1 MAKSKNIQAQ
11 NQTSLFQL
19 TFGDEF
25 MRQHAGQIIT
35 DQNYAIAE
43 LVANC
48 WDAGATKVEIMWP
61 NSDGKFQVKDNGI
74 GMTKKELFYRWGK
87 LNYNRLEEQG
97 KEVVFPK
104 RVQHSTR
111 HVFGRNGV
119 GRHAMFCFADE
130 YKIDTKKDGEH
141 TVVKVSRSSTVNTP
155 FEVEELSCTNV
166 KNDLHGTIIST
177 LVNSQKIK
185 LMDSSKVIELIGARF
200 MADPLFEVFV
210 NNHLVALTDI
220 PHLTETKYIEL
231 EGYKISVQRIM
242 GEKGRNTKQNGVA
255 FWVKRRLVGN
265 PNWISKFDQT
275 LLIDGRHPIAKKVLY
290 IVQVDM
296 LEKLVKPDWSGF
308 YMTEEAPKIFQ
319 AVSDFIRDDLR
330 DLLYETRQER
340 KVQAL
345 SENKT
350 ALASLSA
357 LSKDTISEFI
367 DQVQTKCPTISP
379 QELEA
384 SVEVLAKLEKAKSG
398 YALIEKLAS
407 YSVDDLDN
415 LNSILDEWT
424 INDAKKVLSELQWRL
439 ELIKRLEEMV
449 DNPKADELHDLQP
462 LFERGLWIFGPEF
475 ESISFISNRTLS
487 TIIKE
492 FFAGSV
498 IDNPSKRPDFVIL
511 QDSTIG
517 IYSSDK
523 FDPSHNVTGYDKIII
538 VELKRAGVPITGKE
552 KDQAMGYCRSLRDS
566 NKIPITTPMVA
577 YVLGSDIQPHYDND
591 ITEGSITIKP
601 VRYNILLRTAHSR
614 TFQLIQK
621 IEQIKGINIISEVDA
636 LIGLDDQDY
645 SNQPSLFNQENI
657 TEE

>member
-1 MAKSKNIQAQ
+1 MGTQNNKSKMKHPT
-11 NQTSLFQL
+11 QTSLFQL

-48 WDAGATKVEIMWP
+48 WDAGATKVEITWP
-61 NSDGKFQVKDNGI
+61 SADGIFQIKDNGI
-74 GMTKKELFYRWGK
+74 GMTKGELFYRWGK
-87 LNYNRLEEQG
+87 LNYNRIEEQG

-119 GRHAMFCFADE
+119 GRHAMFCFSDH
-130 YKIDTKKDGEH
+130 YRIDTKKDHDH
-141 TVVKVSRSSTVNTP
+141 TIVEVSRSNTASTP
-155 FEVEELSCTNV
+155 FDV
-166 KNDLHGTIIST
+166 KEISHIQTKTETHGTTIST
-177 LVNSQKIK
+177 SVNSQKIK
-185 LMDSSKVIELIGARF
+185 LVDSAKVIELIGTRF

-220 PHLTETKYIEL
+220 PHLTETKFITLGE
-231 EGYKISVQRIM
+231 YKISVQRIV
-242 GEKGRNTKQNGVA
+242 GEKGRTTKQNGVA

-265 PNWISKFDQT
+265 PNWVSKFDQT

-308 YMTEEAPKIFQ
+308 YPTEDTLRVFH

-340 KVQAL
+340 KIHAL
-345 SENKT
+345 SENRT
-350 ALASLSA
+350 ALANLSVLA
-357 LSKDTISEFI
+357 KDAISSFI

-398 YALIEKLAS
+398 YALLEKLAL
-407 YSVDDLDN
+407 YTVDDLDN

-424 INDAKKVLSELQWRL
+424 IDDAKKVLSELRWRL
-439 ELIKRLEEMV
+439 ELITKLELMA
-449 DNPKADELHDLQP
+449 DNSEADELHDLQP

-487 TIIKE
+487 TIVKE
-492 FFAGSV
+492 FFAGTT
-498 IDNPSKRPDFVIL
+498 IENPAKRPDFVIL
-511 QDSTIG
+511 PNSTIG
-517 IYSSDK
+517 IYSSDR
-523 FDPSHNVTGYDKIII
+523 FDASHNISGLDKIII
-538 VELKRAGVPITGKE
+538 VELKRVGVQITGRE
-552 KDQAMGYCRSLRDS
+552 KDQAMNYCRSIRNT
-566 NKIPITTPMVA
+566 NKVALNTPMLA
-577 YVLGSDIQPHYDND
+577 YVLGSEIEAQSDSELSD
-591 ITEGSITIKP
+591 GSITIKP
-601 VRYNILLRTAHSR
+601 MRYNILLRAAHAR

-621 IEQIKGINIISEVDA
+621 IEQIKGVNVTSEVDE
-636 LIGLDDQDY
+636 LIGLGKDE
-645 SNQPSLFNQENI
+645 SSLFNFD
-657 TEE
+657 